1 MNEWDWPQ
9 VILVL
14 GVLFLLL
21 AAIAGAVSFG
31 FESRKLSIKSARVD
45 EMRQL
50 VDRYEQLVAKTLEAE
65 QRTATDVA
73 ELRARTASIELI
85 LRTVE

>member
-21 AAIAGAVSFG
+21 AVVGGAVSFG
-31 FESRKLSIKSARVD
+31 FESRKLSITSARVE

-73 ELRARTASIELI
+73 ELRARTASIEQI